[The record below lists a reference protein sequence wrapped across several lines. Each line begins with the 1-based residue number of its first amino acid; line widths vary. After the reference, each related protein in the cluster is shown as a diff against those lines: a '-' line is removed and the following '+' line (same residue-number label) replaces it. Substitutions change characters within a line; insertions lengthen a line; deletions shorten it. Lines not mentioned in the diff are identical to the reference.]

1 VLVLVKVKRMTVPAA
16 AAAAVVVVVVCIVC
30 IAVAVVAVAVAVVAV
45 APPTWPKTTM
55 MATVVTVKILIKEF
69 LFIARQRYL
78 RTSYMYLYLEGTIKN
93 DKRLYTITRLQ

>member
-1 VLVLVKVKRMTVPAA
+1 MTVPAA
-16 AAAAVVVVVVCIVC
+16 AAAAVVVAVVCIVC
-30 IAVAVVAVAVAVVAV
+30 IAVAVVAVAVVAV